1 MVKIQNKRSPPDLKE
16 KKGDTMTIS
25 QTLKIASSLLIALSL
40 SLGAGVTAAHSDGK
54 VTPGYWQDS
63 NKHIIKNNYGE
74 CWRSGYWT
82 PAMAIAECDPDL
94 VKKAPAAAA
103 KKQDTVPAQAL
114 VPPDLGPAKPAFAKI
129 NLQAET
135 LFDFDKAV
143 LRADGKKTL
152 DDEVVAKMKQYP
164 EVEVVLVTGHA
175 DRIGSEKYNNSL
187 SDRRAAAAKNYI
199 VSQGIDAKRVE
210 TVGKGETEP
219 LVDCKNVKGAES
231 GKNKKLVECLQP
243 NRRVLVEIK
252 VQAPIK

>member
-1 MVKIQNKRSPPDLKE
+1 MTTSPSL
-16 KKGDTMTIS
+16 
-25 QTLKIASSLLIALSL
+25 LKIASSLLLALGL
-40 SLGAGVTAAHSDGK
+40 GLGAGVAAAHSDGK
-54 VTPGYWQDS
+54 VTPGYLQDS
-63 NKHIIKNNYGE
+63 NKHLVKNNFGQ
-74 CWRSGYWT
+74 CWRTGSWT

-94 VKKAPAAAA
+94 VKKAAPVA
-103 KKQDTVPAQAL
+103 KKQDTVPAQPL

-175 DRIGSEKYNNSL
+175 DRIGSDKYNLKL
-187 SDRRAAAAKNYI
+187 SDRRAAAAKTYI
-199 VSQGIDAKRVE
+199 VGQGIDAKRVE
-210 TVGKGETEP
+210 TVGKGEAEP
-219 LVDCKNVKGAES
+219 LVDCKNVKGAEKRS
-231 GKNKKLVECLQP
+231 NKKLVECLQP

>member
-1 MVKIQNKRSPPDLKE
+1 
-16 KKGDTMTIS
+16 MTIS
-25 QTLKIASSLLIALSL
+25 PALKIASSILVALSL
-40 SLGAGVTAAHSDGK
+40 GLGAGVATAHSDGK
-54 VTPGYWQDS
+54 VTPGYLQDN
-63 NKHIIKNNYGE
+63 NKHIVKNNFGQ
-74 CWRSGYWT
+74 CWRTGSWT

-94 VKKAPAAAA
+94 VKKETKPAA
-103 KKQDTVPAQAL
+103 KKQDTVPAQPL

-175 DRIGSEKYNNSL
+175 DRIGAEKYNKKL
-187 SDRRAAAAKNYI
+187 SDRRAAAAKTYI
-199 VSQGIDAKRVE
+199 VSQGIDAKRIE
-210 TVGKGETEP
+210 TVGKGEAEP
-219 LVDCKNVKGAES
+219 LVDCKNVKGAENR
-231 GKNKKLVECLQP
+231 KNKKLVECLQP

-252 VQAPIK
+252 VQAPTK

>member
-1 MVKIQNKRSPPDLKE
+1 
-16 KKGDTMTIS
+16 MTSS
-25 QTLKIASSLLIALSL
+25 QTFKSASSLLIALSL
-40 SLGAGVTAAHSDGK
+40 GLGASVATAHSDGK
-54 VTPGYWQDS
+54 VTPGYLQDS
-63 NKHIIKNNYGE
+63 NKHVVKSNFGL
-74 CWRSGYWT
+74 CWRTGSWT

-94 VKKAPAAAA
+94 VKAEKKPEA
-103 KKQDTVPAQAL
+103 KKQDTVPAQPL
-114 VPPDLGPAKPAFAKI
+114 VPNLGPDKPAFTKI

-175 DRIGSEKYNNSL
+175 DRIGSEKYNTDL

-199 VSQGIDAKRVE
+199 VGQGIDAKRVE
-210 TVGKGETEP
+210 TMGKGETEP

-243 NRRVLVEIK
+243 NRRVLVEVKI
-252 VQAPIK
+252 QAPAK

>member
-1 MVKIQNKRSPPDLKE
+1 
-16 KKGDTMTIS
+16 MTIS
-25 QTLKIASSLLIALSL
+25 PTLKIASSLLIALSL
-40 SLGAGVTAAHSDGK
+40 GLGAGVASAHSDGK
-54 VTPGYWQDS
+54 VVPGYWQDS
-63 NKHIIKNNYGE
+63 NKHVIKNNYGE
-74 CWRSGYWT
+74 CWRTGYWT
-82 PAMAIAECDPDL
+82 PAMATKECDSSL
-94 VKKAPAAAA
+94 VKETKPAA

-175 DRIGSEKYNNSL
+175 DRIGSDKYNLKL
-187 SDRRAAAAKNYI
+187 SDRRAAAAKAYI
-199 VSQGIDAKRVE
+199 VGQGIDAKRIE
-210 TVGKGETEP
+210 TVGKGEAEP

-243 NRRVLVEIK
+243 NRRVLVEVK
-252 VQAPIK
+252 VQAPTK